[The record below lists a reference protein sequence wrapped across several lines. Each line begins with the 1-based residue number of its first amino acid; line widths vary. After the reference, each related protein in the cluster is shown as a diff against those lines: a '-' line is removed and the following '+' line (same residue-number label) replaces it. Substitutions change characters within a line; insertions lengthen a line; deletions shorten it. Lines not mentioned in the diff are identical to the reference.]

1 MAGNGA
7 FEGEPVAEGRYSQ
20 LLLGDDEIMNLEAN
34 QCFNFPPFF
43 SPGNS
48 PKILRFGDYGKECK
62 SGVACSDYSSAS
74 STNASNIITLPKSN
88 AVKKRNASRSSEELQ
103 NPEGNAG
110 APVGSQRNC
119 KKTKSE
125 NSNPPGHAKG
135 KKKEKLGE
143 RITTL
148 QQLVSPFGKTDTA
161 SVLHEALGYIRFL
174 QDQVQVLSSPYL
186 QPSLPEHEKSR
197 ESSDQK
203 RKDDLRSRGLCLV
216 PLKLT
221 LHVADSNGADLW
233 SSAAMLNN
241 VSSNR

>member
-1 MAGNGA
+1 MASNGA

-34 QCFNFPPFF
+34 ECFNFSPFF
-43 SPGNS
+43 SSGNS
-48 PKILRFGDYGKECK
+48 PKLLRFGDYQKESK
-62 SGVACSDYSSAS
+62 SGLACSDSSSAS
-74 STNASNIITLPKSN
+74 STKACNTITMPKFN
-88 AVKKRNASRSSEELQ
+88 KKRNVSR
-103 NPEGNAG
+103 NPEANAG
-110 APVGSQRNC
+110 APVGSC

-125 NSNPPGHAKG
+125 NSTITRPAKG
-135 KKKEKLGE
+135 KKREKLGE
-143 RITTL
+143 RIAAL

-186 QPSLPEHEKSR
+186 QH
-197 ESSDQK
+197 SSSVTENGEIRGSNEK

-216 PLKLT
+216 PLKIT
-221 LHVADSNGADLW
+221 LHVADSNGADMW